1 MPDRGPFA
9 VFAALEQEAHA
20 LVRRL
25 PRSETIGP
33 KIGIWEGDGMVVVVG
48 GVGKVAAAL
57 ATQFVHD
64 VFKPR
69 GVVAIGLAGALR
81 DETLR
86 GQVVVATGAAQ
97 HDMDGRPLTAARGVV
112 PGLNL
117 SVFSADASMAE
128 KLLVAAKRSV
138 ENPRIVRSGLV
149 LTGDQ
154 IVTSRAVRDA
164 LARDFHDALCV
175 DMETAAV
182 AQVVHQNGLP
192 WAAVRV
198 TSDSADE
205 TFNLEEVIDFGVK
218 TAGELFA
225 RIIREAVGDL

>member
-1 MPDRGPFA
+1 M
-9 VFAALEQEAHA
+9 
-20 LVRRL
+20 LVRQL

-64 VFKPR
+64 AFKPR
-69 GVVAIGLAGALR
+69 CVVAVGLAGALR
-81 DETLR
+81 EETSR
-86 GQVVVATGAAQ
+86 GQVVVASAAAQ
-97 HDMDGRPLTAARGVV
+97 HDMDGRPLTAARGVI

-117 SVFSADASMAE
+117 STFSADAPVAE

-154 IVTSRAVRDA
+154 LVSSRTVRDA
-164 LARDFHDALCV
+164 LARDFPDALCV

-182 AQVVHQNGLP
+182 AQVAHQNGLP

-225 RIIREAVGDL
+225 RVIRETLDEL